1 VDNFAETNGIA
12 ISSHLNEKNILE
24 CITIQNT
31 VVFICFSSICVHILL
46 NEAKNATTEGLR

>member
-1 VDNFAETNGIA
+1 VDNFAETNVIA

-31 VVFICFSSICVHILL
+31 VVFICFSSICVYILL